1 MSFQLRF
8 VFKSAA
14 AAAKQVVKTVIG
26 EARGEI
32 INKMI
37 DVGWTTIKSS
47 ASLSTDEAS
56 IRMNWRGFRKRL
68 NEDLSAAQFSH
79 MPRLVPSAG
88 RV

>member
-1 MSFQLRF
+1 MGMSFQLRF

-47 ASLSTDEAS
+47 AGLSTDEGQDR
-56 IRMNWRGFRKRL
+56 IL
-68 NEDLSAAQFSH
+68 TAALRNTLDEVL
-79 MPRLVPSAG
+79 PG
-88 RV
+88 